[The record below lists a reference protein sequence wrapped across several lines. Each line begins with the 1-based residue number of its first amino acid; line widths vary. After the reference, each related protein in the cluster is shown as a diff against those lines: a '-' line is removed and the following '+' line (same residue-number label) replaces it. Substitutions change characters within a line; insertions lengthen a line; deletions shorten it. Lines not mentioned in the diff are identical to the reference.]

1 MFPSVFRCGHCKSL
15 APEYAKAA
23 KRMKE
28 NDPPVS
34 FAKVDA
40 TVETELASKYEVSGY
55 PTLKIFRKGE
65 AHDYDGPREEA
76 GIVYLMLLCLSLC
89 TLLQG

>member
-1 MFPSVFRCGHCKSL
+1 MEAKISVWSKLCKPSFFRCGHCKKL

-28 NDPPVS
+28 NDPPVP

-40 TVETELASKYEVSGY
+40 TAESDLGTRYEVKGY
-55 PTLKIFRKGE
+55 PSKKVFRKGE
-65 AHDYDGPREEA
+65 AHDYDGPRDEE
-76 GIVYLMLLCLSLC
+76 G
-89 TLLQG
+89 TE